1 MNMLKPSTIL
11 RGLTSVSLGVVLLAM
26 VVLSGCKSNDQA
38 ELANFFDPKYF
49 ITPTPE
55 ETGEAGEPAENENV
69 ENNDPTPTPTPT
81 PTATNTPTPT
91 PTPVE
96 TPTPTP
102 EPTPYDGISD
112 FSGVTSIDE
121 VTDTT
126 AILHWTEHED
136 AAYYVAFKRELGE
149 NGDERYKVIAN
160 INAGESAF
168 QVKGLKIDTPYSF
181 MVKAHDD
188 EGRTDNNEVQSTIRT
203 LLAPPM
209 PAAISLTDPES
220 SPAFKRRPTFTVRYV
235 KPGET
240 VKIFKDAL
248 CTEQL
253 ASGVVGLD
261 QNTIDLQSLKLVGGR
276 DYEVHANVTSIYGHT
291 SACSTAYATYH
302 ASFCHTE
309 EMYIHVPGNEDLGTE
324 DFCVMKTEAKKGGGN
339 IPVSQWAQNPWA
351 SIKPANAKAAC
362 KSIVM
367 DDVTCDLMSNA
378 QAMTIAR
385 SIEANAVNWSNG
397 AVGSGKLSR
406 GHGNYRPNL
415 HMAISDPTYPYDDNG
430 QLAEY
435 KRTHVLSNGEEI
447 WDFAGNVSEWVDWEY
462 GGDTFTL
469 APDTCDGTWQELYA
483 VNCPALA
490 ANDYM
495 PANPADIASENY
507 TYSKTMIGK
516 FSGTSEEN
524 REASAGGAASRGG
537 NWFSA
542 HENASAA
549 AIFTLTLNHGPDTA
563 VYQIGFRCVCI
574 PTN

>member
-240 VKIFKDAL
+240 VKIFKDAE

-261 QNTIDLQSLKLVGGR
+261 QTTIDLQTMKLTGGT
-276 DYEVHANVTSIYGHT
+276 DYEVYANVTSIYGHT
-291 SACSTAYATYH
+291 SVCSVAYATYH
-302 ASFCHTE
+302 ASFCPIE
-309 EMYIHVPGNEDLGTE
+309 EMYVHVPGNEDLGTE
-324 DFCVMKTEAKKGGGN
+324 DFCVMKTEAKKGDGN
-339 IPVSQWAQNPWA
+339 IPISSWAKGPWVSL
-351 SIKPANAKAAC
+351 KPSAAKAAC
-362 KSIVM
+362 KSIAM
-367 DDVTCDLMSNA
+367 EDVTCDLISNA
-378 QAMTIAR
+378 QWQTIAR
-385 SIEANAVNWSNG
+385 NIEGNAVNWSNG
-397 AVGSGKLSR
+397 AVGSGKLSM
-406 GHGNYRPNL
+406 GHGNYHPSTN
-415 HMAISDPTYPYDDNG
+415 MAISDPSYPYDEWG
-430 QLAEY
+430 ESAST
-435 KRTHVLSNGEEI
+435 KRTHVLSNDREI

-469 APDTCDGTWQELYA
+469 GPDTCDGTWQELYD
-483 VNCPALA
+483 VNCAALNP
-490 ANDYM
+490 NDYM
-495 PANPADIASENY
+495 PANPADIAPANY
-507 TYSKTMIGK
+507 TLAKTRIGK
-516 FSGTSEEN
+516 LFGTTEEQ
-524 REASAGGAASRGG
+524 REASAGGAAARGG
-537 NWFSA
+537 NWVMQ
-542 HENASAA
+542 HEYASAP
-549 AIFTLTLNHGPDTA
+549 AIFTLYLNYGPNQTGQ
-563 VYQIGFRCVCI
+563 QIGFRCVCI
-574 PTN
+574 PN